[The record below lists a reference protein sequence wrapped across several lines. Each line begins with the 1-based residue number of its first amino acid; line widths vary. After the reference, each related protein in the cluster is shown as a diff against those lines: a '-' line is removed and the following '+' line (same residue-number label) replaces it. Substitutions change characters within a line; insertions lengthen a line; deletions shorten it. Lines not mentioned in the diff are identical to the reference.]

1 MQFIMKEKQN
11 IASSKVM
18 KKIKSWIFIFF
29 VMGFIYTNLELMFRN
44 RTHVSM
50 LIVGGL
56 CGALIGLINEKNHD
70 MKMWIQCI
78 MGTLVILAIE
88 FISGYIVNIKLGLNV
103 WDYSGLK
110 FNIMGQISLLF
121 AGIWFFLSVPIIWL
135 DDYLRY
141 KFFDGE
147 YYGTLKEY
155 YRKLIILK

>member
-1 MQFIMKEKQN
+1 MKEKQN

-18 KKIKSWIFIFF
+18 KKIKSWTFMFF

-110 FNIMGQISLLF
+110 FNIMGQI
-121 AGIWFFLSVPIIWL
+121 
-135 DDYLRY
+135 
-141 KFFDGE
+141 
-147 YYGTLKEY
+147 
-155 YRKLIILK
+155 